1 MSIIE
6 SSKLPVEQLR
16 RRTSVESLGFETT
29 DELKCLKQLIG
40 QPKAVSAVSFALE
53 LDRKGY
59 NLFVVGNPG
68 SGRTTFTI
76 EAIKEKA
83 LGMNP
88 PDDWVYVYN
97 FDEPGEPLAINLPAG
112 HGKTF
117 ASAMNDLV
125 EELKVNLGKAFD
137 NSEYEDNKA
146 TLVKSFQESVGE
158 LMESLRQYAS
168 EQSFSIKRTPQG
180 FVNLPLIK
188 EKEEA
193 RETPDN
199 EESGGER
206 KPETAEKEG
215 REDKEAKGDKEPKI
229 ITREMQPDEFEKL
242 SEEEQ
247 NAIQKKS
254 EEIAQKT
261 LETLRTMRDREKELK
276 QEIKKLEAEICR
288 NATQPILSELRDKF
302 PDSEK
307 LARWIDKLEEDIVQ
321 NFGMFVAATRD
332 ENAETDFTRFS
343 VNVFVS
349 NDRENGAPV
358 IRETNPT
365 YYNLMGKVEYES
377 RQGYLYTD
385 FRKIKAGALHK
396 ANGGYLM
403 LEAENVLRQF
413 MSWDALKR
421 VLSSGE
427 LTIENLGEHLGYIP
441 VASLRPEAI
450 PIKVKVVIV
459 GTYYLYYLLNI
470 YDPEFQKIF
479 KIKADFES
487 DMPRSSETEYRLA
500 CVIAHFVSNDGKIPF
515 TASAVAEVI
524 ENASRLVDDQGRM
537 STQFN
542 KISELLTEATAWASM
557 EKAELVDFSHV
568 IKAAREKIDRCNLVE
583 ERYRRAFETGVIR
596 IDTEGRAIGQ
606 INGLTVIS
614 MVDHTFGHPVR
625 ISANVFMG
633 QEGIVNIE
641 REVKLTGPIHNK
653 GLMTLS
659 SYLGRMYAQDMP
671 ISISARIAFEQ
682 TYGGIEGDS
691 ASSTELYCLLSALS
705 GTPLRQ
711 DIAVTGSVDQFGSI
725 QPIGGVN
732 EKTEG
737 FFSYCKAK
745 GLTGTQGVMIPRQN
759 AQHLMLHY
767 DVLDAVR
774 EGLFNVWAV
783 STIDEGIEIL
793 TGVPA
798 GEKSEDGVYPAD
810 SIHGR
815 TKACLRSWLERAAKL
830 KRELSKG
837 DETEEDGADKKGE
850 NEQDDD

>member
-6 SSKLPVEQLR
+6 SKKLPAEQLR
-16 RRTSVESLGFETT
+16 RRTSVESLGFKTT
-29 DELKCLKQLIG
+29 DELTCLKQLIG
-40 QPKAVSAVSFALE
+40 QPKAVGAISFALE
-53 LDRKGY
+53 VDRKGY
-59 NLFVVGNPG
+59 NLFVLGNPG
-68 SGRTTFTI
+68 SGRTTYTL
-76 EAIKEKA
+76 EAMKTRA
-83 LGMNP
+83 RSMQT

-97 FDEPGEPLAINLPAG
+97 FDEPGEPLAISLPPG
-112 HGKTF
+112 CGKTF
-117 ASAMNDLV
+117 SSTMDDLV
-125 EELKVNLGKAFD
+125 EDLKVNLGKAFD

-146 TLVKSFQESVGE
+146 TLVKEFQENVGE
-158 LMESLRQYAS
+158 LMESLRTYAT
-168 EQSFSIKRTPQG
+168 EQNFSIKRTPQG

-188 EKEEA
+188 KEE
-193 RETPDN
+193 N
-199 EESGGER
+199 EDE
-206 KPETAEKEG
+206 PKEG
-215 REDKEAKGDKEPKI
+215 EPDENKEDKDNDELKEPKGPKFT
-229 ITREMQPDEFEKL
+229 TREMQPDEFENL
-242 SEEEQ
+242 SDEEQ

-254 EEIAQKT
+254 EDIAQKT
-261 LETLRTMRDREKELK
+261 LETLRTMREREKELK
-276 QEIKKLEAEICR
+276 EKIKKLEAEICR
-288 NATQPILSELRDKF
+288 NATQPVLSELKDRFNGNDKLT
-302 PDSEK
+302 E
-307 LARWIDKLEEDIVQ
+307 WIDKLAEDIVE

-332 ENAETDFTRFS
+332 ENSETDFSRFG

-349 NDRENGAPV
+349 NDPEAGAPV

-385 FRKIKAGALHK
+385 FRRIKAGALHK
-396 ANGGYLM
+396 ANGGYLL
-403 LEAENVLRQF
+403 LEADNVLRQF

-441 VASLRPEAI
+441 VASLRPEAV
-450 PIKVKVVIV
+450 PINVKVVIV

-487 DMPRSSETEYRLA
+487 DMPRNSEMEYQLA

-515 TASAVAEVI
+515 TAAAVAEVI
-524 ENASRLVDDQGRM
+524 ECASRLVDDQYRM

-542 KISELLTEATAWASM
+542 RIAEILTEATAWARM
-557 EKAELVDFSHV
+557 DNAELVDFRHV
-568 IKAAREKIDRCNLVE
+568 IKAFNEKTNRSNLIE
-583 ERYRRAFETGVIR
+583 ERYRRAYETGIIR
-596 IDTEGRAIGQ
+596 IDTEGTAVGQ

-614 MVDHTFGHPVR
+614 LVDHTFGHPVR

-705 GTPLRQ
+705 GAPLRQ
-711 DIAVTGSVDQFGSI
+711 DIAVTGSVDQFGYV

-732 EKTEG
+732 EKIEG
-737 FFSYCKAK
+737 FFSYCKVK
-745 GLTGTQGVMIPRQN
+745 GLTGTQGVMIPKQN
-759 AQHLMLHY
+759 VQHLMLHY
-767 DVLDAVR
+767 DVLDAAK
-774 EGLFNVWAV
+774 EGLFHIWAI

-793 TGVPA
+793 TGIPA
-798 GEKSEDGVYPAD
+798 GERTEDSAFPED

-815 TKACLRSWLERAAKL
+815 TKACLKSWLERSAKL
-830 KRELSKG
+830 KRAFSKKD
-837 DETEEDGADKKGE
+837 DETDWDDEQSDDEE
-850 NEQDDD
+850 

>member
-1 MSIIE
+1 MS
-6 SSKLPVEQLR
+6 
-16 RRTSVESLGFETT
+16 
-29 DELKCLKQLIG
+29 
-40 QPKAVSAVSFALE
+40 
-53 LDRKGY
+53 
-59 NLFVVGNPG
+59 
-68 SGRTTFTI
+68 
-76 EAIKEKA
+76 
-83 LGMNP
+83 
-88 PDDWVYVYN
+88 
-97 FDEPGEPLAINLPAG
+97 
-112 HGKTF
+112 
-117 ASAMNDLV
+117 
-125 EELKVNLGKAFD
+125 
-137 NSEYEDNKA
+137 ED
-146 TLVKSFQESVGE
+146 
-158 LMESLRQYAS
+158 
-168 EQSFSIKRTPQG
+168 
-180 FVNLPLIK
+180 
-188 EKEEA
+188 
-193 RETPDN
+193 
-199 EESGGER
+199 
-206 KPETAEKEG
+206 
-215 REDKEAKGDKEPKI
+215 
-229 ITREMQPDEFEKL
+229 
-242 SEEEQ
+242 EQ

-261 LETLRTMRDREKELK
+261 LETLRIMRDREKELK

-302 PDSEK
+302 QDSPK
-307 LARWIDKLEEDIVQ
+307 LTGWIDKLEEDIVQ

-349 NDRENGAPV
+349 NDREDGAPV

-450 PIKVKVVIV
+450 PINVKVVIV

-487 DMPRSSETEYRLA
+487 DMPRNSEMEYRLA
-500 CVIAHFVSNDGKIPF
+500 CVIAQFVSNDGKIPF
-515 TASAVAEVI
+515 TAAAVAEVI
-524 ENASRLVDDQGRM
+524 ENASRLVDDQERM

-557 EKAELVDFSHV
+557 EKAGLVDFRHV
-568 IKAAREKIDRCNLVE
+568 IKAISEKINRSNLVE

-596 IDTEGRAIGQ
+596 IDTEGTAVGQ

-705 GTPLRQ
+705 GIPLRQ

-732 EKTEG
+732 EKIEG
-737 FFSYCKAK
+737 FFSYCKAR
-745 GLTGTQGVMIPRQN
+745 GLTGNQGVMIPRQN

-767 DVLDAVR
+767 DVLDAVKA
-774 EGLFNVWAV
+774 GLFSVWAV
-783 STIDEGIEIL
+783 STIDEGIELL

-798 GEKSEDGVYPAD
+798 GARLDDGSYPAG
-810 SIHGR
+810 SVHGR
-815 TKACLRSWLERAAKL
+815 TKACLRSWLERSAKL

-837 DETEEDGADKKGE
+837 DEAEENGADKKE
-850 NEQDDD
+850 KNEQDDDD